1 MRLFLLGANGRTGR
15 ELIRLALEGGNSV
28 TALVRSRDRLSD
40 IHHRNLTIHAGS
52 VCDTEVLA
60 ARLPA
65 NDGLISTLGPRW
77 PTQSASAIYYN
88 SAAAIVAAMA
98 RTGVRRLVVTSS
110 ALLFPADN
118 RMARILQC
126 AVRRPIEA
134 AQRMEQ
140 IICTAIVDWTIVR
153 TGFLKNG
160 IDGTCRTEVGSLPAE
175 PRAVSRAALA
185 RFLLSEIEQP
195 CQVRK
200 VVGLC
205 G

>member
-52 VCDTEVLA
+52 ACDTEILA
-60 ARLPA
+60 AR
-65 NDGLISTLGPRW
+65 
-77 PTQSASAIYYN
+77 
-88 SAAAIVAAMA
+88 V
-98 RTGVRRLVVTSS
+98 
-110 ALLFPADN
+110 
-118 RMARILQC
+118 LQC
-126 AVRRPIEA
+126 AVPRSIEA
-134 AQRMEQ
+134 ARRMEQ
-140 IICTAIVDWTIVR
+140 IICAATVDWTIVR

-175 PRAVSRAALA
+175 ARAVSRTALA
-185 RFLLSEIEQP
+185 RFLLSEIRQP

-205 G
+205 GLVSMRYELSILTWLPMEL